1 MCICSKRNLKRR
13 EKAQRGHKHYDNLY
27 RHSVFRGGLLLGHS
41 RGKLF
46 NLLAPVQTLGEAYGV
61 IQGMETV
68 DAVPVERKSV
78 SGYEGL
84 YEVDNLSRVFSLRTG
99 KQMKQMV
106 NTRGYKTVALTKEGK
121 TKCVFVHRMVAE
133 AFVPNDANFPFVNHK
148 DEDKTNNLPE
158 NLEWCTAR
166 YNANYGT
173 AIKRRVATLKRN
185 GTSTKGRPS
194 EKRKQIVAIDEN
206 GAEIIFENSYEAAEK
221 TGVDRRNIY
230 ACCQGKKKRLNGYK
244 FDWVC
249 GAKMDERV
257 DGNGRS

>member
-1 MCICSKRNLKRR
+1 MGRLIDADAFIQMME
-13 EKAQRGHKHYDNLY
+13 EKCDPESTLDPWVL
-27 RHSVFRGGLLLGHS
+27 SVCRGGV
-41 RGKLF
+41 KIM
-46 NLLAPVQTLGEAYGV
+46 P
-61 IQGMETV
+61 TV

-206 GAEIIFENSYEAAEK
+206 GAETIFENSYEAAEK

-249 GAKMDERV
+249 GARMDG
-257 DGNGRS
+257 DDNG

>member
-1 MCICSKRNLKRR
+1 MGRLID
-13 EKAQRGHKHYDNLY
+13 ADAIVHYQTYDDE
-27 RHSVFRGGLLLGHS
+27 HEGFPEHESTIAGLLDMMTDEGCPD
-41 RGKLF
+41 
-46 NLLAPVQTLGEAYGV
+46 A
-61 IQGMETV
+61 V

-133 AFVPNDANFPFVNHK
+133 AFVSNDANFPFVNHK

-206 GAEIIFENSYEAAEK
+206 GVETIFENSYEAAEK

-249 GAKMDERV
+249 GARMDGK
-257 DGNGRS
+257 DGEAHGTK